1 MARRRRVSVLIDTS
15 AVVATMVGR
24 DPVHR
29 AALAQ
34 FETLIGAGEELVTHG
49 HAVAETVAVLQRLGG
64 LPAVHDY
71 ATGIEP
77 SLNVV
82 WVDEHLHRRGL
93 AALLAG
99 SRRVS
104 LVDWISFDLMRERE
118 IDTAF
123 AFDGDFEIHGFR
135 VIPG

>member
-1 MARRRRVSVLIDTS
+1 MSVLIDTS
-15 AVVATMVGR
+15 AVVAAMVER
-24 DPVHR
+24 DPMHET
-29 AALAQ
+29 AWAQ
-34 FETLIGAGEELVTHG
+34 FESLIEAGEQLVTHG

-64 LPAVHDY
+64 LPAVQDY

-104 LVDWISFDLMRERE
+104 LVDQISFDLMRERE

-123 AFDGDFEIHGFR
+123 TFDGDFDSQGFR